1 MVATEALKNDHRVI
15 EKVLHVLEAASKKID
30 QGGEVPID
38 VLKKAADFIRNFA
51 DSYHH
56 GKEENILFK
65 SMEEK
70 GFPRE
75 GGPIGVMLMEHDEG
89 RGYERG
95 LVEGIEKYAAGDS
108 SAKKTIVEN
117 ARNFAGLLAPHI
129 QKEDSILYM
138 MADNILPEAF
148 QKELLHRFDLVE
160 KEKLG
165 EGKRQYYVTLAD
177 ELEKAVK

>member
-30 QGGEVPID
+30 QGGEVPVD

-95 LVEGIEKYAAGDS
+95 LVEGIEKNAAGDS
-108 SAKKTIVEN
+108 RSEEHTSE
-117 ARNFAGLLAPHI
+117 
-129 QKEDSILYM
+129 
-138 MADNILPEAF
+138 
-148 QKELLHRFDLVE
+148 
-160 KEKLG
+160 
-165 EGKRQYYVTLAD
+165 
-177 ELEKAVK
+177 

>member
-1 MVATEALKNDHRVI
+1 MVATEALKSDHRVI

-51 DSYHH
+51 AIYHH

-75 GGPIGVMLMEHDEG
+75 GGPIGVMLLEHDEG
-89 RGYERG
+89 RGYSHALAES
-95 LVEGIEKYAAGDS
+95 IEKYSAGDN
-108 SAKKTIVEN
+108 SAKNAIAEN
-117 ARNFAGLLAPHI
+117 ARNYSDLLSQHI
-129 QKEDSILYM
+129 PKEDGILYM
-138 MADNILPEAF
+138 MADNILSESF
-148 QKELLHRFDLVE
+148 QEDLL
-160 KEKLG
+160 
-165 EGKRQYYVTLAD
+165 
-177 ELEKAVK
+177 

>member
-56 GKEENILFK
+56 GKEENLLFK

-70 GFPRE
+70 GFRRE
-75 GGPIGVMLMEHDEG
+75 CCTIGVMLMEHDEG
-89 RGYERG
+89 R
-95 LVEGIEKYAAGDS
+95 
-108 SAKKTIVEN
+108 
-117 ARNFAGLLAPHI
+117 
-129 QKEDSILYM
+129 LYV
-138 MADNILPEAF
+138 
-148 QKELLHRFDLVE
+148 RV
-160 KEKLG
+160 
-165 EGKRQYYVTLAD
+165 V
-177 ELEKAVK
+177 V

>member
-1 MVATEALKNDHRVI
+1 MVATEALKNDHRLI
-15 EKVLHVLEAASKKID
+15 EKVLHVLEVASKKID
-30 QGGEVPID
+30 QGGEVPVD
-38 VLKKAADFIRNFA
+38 VLKKATDFIRNFA

-89 RGYERG
+89 RRYVRG
-95 LVEGIEKYAAGDS
+95 LVEGIEKYVSGDRD
-108 SAKKTIVEN
+108 AKKAIVEN

-129 QKEDSILYM
+129 
-138 MADNILPEAF
+138 

-165 EGKRQYYVTLAD
+165 EGKRQYYVNLAD

>member
-15 EKVLHVLEAASKKID
+15 EKVLHVLEAVSNKIN

-56 GKEENILFK
+56 GKEENLLFK

-89 RGYERG
+89 RRYVRG
-95 LVEGIEKYAAGDS
+95 LVEAIEKYASGDS
-108 SAKKTIVEN
+108 SAQKAIAEN
-117 ARNFAGLLAPHI
+117 ARNFAGLLGPHI
-129 QKEDSILYM
+129 QKEDNILYM

-148 QKELLHRFDLVE
+148 QKELLHKFDLVE

-165 EGKRQYYVTLAD
+165 EGKRQYYVNLAD